1 MAFQHPRSVP
11 AIMTDLVTHL
21 ADLVRNEGRLARA
34 EISEKLSQIGSGLT
48 MIIIGAVLL
57 MPALVVLLE
66 AVVAALERG
75 GIQTPWAAVIA
86 GGVTLLLGFI
96 LLMIGGNRLKMK
108 NLLPNRTIH
117 QIQQD
122 ASVVKHQV
130 SDDED
135 FQRAA

>member
-96 LLMIGGNRLKMK
+96 LLMIGGNRLK